1 MSYTMPNQQQ
11 PNNSNNGNLT
21 NISQQQQGNMNT
33 LNNRLASTMGGKQ
46 PAMPPGN
53 AGNSGNV
60 NGFMRDVQAQ
70 QSLRMNQMMAP
81 SMPNIAHS
89 VAGSSGTGGN
99 YPAPGV
105 ISASQ
110 SMQNVNAIPGGPG
123 SPAGSYNYHG
133 SSNGSPMLS
142 PQMYPHDGQQP
153 LGAQHHSS
161 LLRGQAKLAEMN
173 ELIKRRQQQQQQ
185 PVAYNTAT
193 SGKPSQQ
200 HQQQGSNATMPPSTA
215 PKPLRAQD
223 DQPPLPPVSTHPLFK
238 PGSGAPTQLNNNAY
252 SNAEPPKVG
261 FYPTMPSQSKS
272 MPQAGSNPWEREEK
286 EKESELRREHVRAW
300 RDQQILEL
308 QSLPQRTP
316 KQEEQLRTLILE
328 RDFER
333 RAMEEDQDYDNDMVP
348 YGGKEH
354 GNVQEVVR
362 LAQPNAGPL
371 TAPMTKLKQ
380 VDIKTPAPDTLSIT
394 SSEHSSSVP
403 SVSTTIANFQQQQQQ
418 GMGSGNA
425 PPLIQPKSILK
436 HNTNS
441 STPSSPSKGAAKT
454 ASFAHE
460 GSNPVARTQLNL
472 SEITANNTNAN
483 QMMSQM
489 VLDMNQLNLS
499 TNMTGMMGEDRE
511 NSEYGHP
518 MGQEQQALMNGGGP
532 NPYMMAG
539 DINNGNGAVPPPPP
553 PERNSSYVIMSQQQ
567 QKLRTTTGPAKLPYS
582 GPNTTSSSLL
592 TNSYKDNK
600 RVSFHD
606 EDAGNNNNP
615 SSPMMAAGP
624 AGYTQAGHLIGGSIG
639 NESTGGS
646 GELGTIMERPDP
658 DRFID
663 ETMPAML
670 HTPTTPDGENW
681 NMQIQATPGV
691 IGAQEVY
698 RDPRTRRLAEQQ
710 QKQKSDA
717 VPEKLSFKEK
727 MKMFALESGE
737 NNTPKDK
744 LKISRAQRDID
755 AVH

>member
-1 MSYTMPNQQQ
+1 MNTPHPDGTIKLGQGKVTLSFLYGRNSPPIEQQQ
-11 PNNSNNGNLT
+11 HHRTSCPDLSSIRQTPRQLKKQHNILRLLKQINNKLGDASDSESMTANEEDSGRRMSERDMTRVGTSSGDISKPPMPASSAGQQLLNSKSVPALHHVGN
-21 NISQQQQGNMNT
+21 I
-33 LNNRLASTMGGKQ
+33 
-46 PAMPPGN
+46 AMPPGGV
-53 AGNSGNV
+53 GNGGNV

-89 VAGSSGTGGN
+89 VAG
-99 YPAPGV
+99 
-105 ISASQ
+105 
-110 SMQNVNAIPGGPG
+110 
-123 SPAGSYNYHG
+123 
-133 SSNGSPMLS
+133 
-142 PQMYPHDGQQP
+142 
-153 LGAQHHSS
+153 
-161 LLRGQAKLAEMN
+161 
-173 ELIKRRQQQQQQ
+173 
-185 PVAYNTAT
+185 
-193 SGKPSQQ
+193 
-200 HQQQGSNATMPPSTA
+200 
-215 PKPLRAQD
+215 
-223 DQPPLPPVSTHPLFK
+223 
-238 PGSGAPTQLNNNAY
+238 GSGAAPPQLNSNNAY
-252 SNAEPPKVG
+252 SSAEPPKVG
-261 FYPTMPSQSKS
+261 FYPTMPSQNKNL
-272 MPQAGSNPWEREEK
+272 PQAGSNPWEREEK

-300 RDQQILEL
+300 RDQQIGEL

-316 KQEEQLRTLILE
+316 KQEEQLRTLMLE

-333 RAMEEDQDYDNDMVP
+333 RAMEEDQDYDNDMAP
-348 YGGKEH
+348 YGAKEH

-362 LAQPNAGPL
+362 LAQSNAGGPL

-418 GMGSGNA
+418 QQGTGSGNA

-454 ASFAHE
+454 ASFAHD
-460 GSNPVARTQLNL
+460 GTNPAARSQLNL

-489 VLDMNQLNLS
+489 VHDMNQMNLS
-499 TNMTGMMGEDRE
+499 SNMTAMMGEDRE

-518 MGQEQQALMNGGGP
+518 MGHEQQQQAMMNGG
-532 NPYMMAG
+532 
-539 DINNGNGAVPPPPP
+539 
-553 PERNSSYVIMSQQQ
+553 
-567 QKLRTTTGPAKLPYS
+567 
-582 GPNTTSSSLL
+582 
-592 TNSYKDNK
+592 DNK

-606 EDAGNNNNP
+606 EDAGNNNSP
-615 SSPMMAAGP
+615 STPMMAAGP

-670 HTPTTPDGENW
+670 HTPTTPDAENW